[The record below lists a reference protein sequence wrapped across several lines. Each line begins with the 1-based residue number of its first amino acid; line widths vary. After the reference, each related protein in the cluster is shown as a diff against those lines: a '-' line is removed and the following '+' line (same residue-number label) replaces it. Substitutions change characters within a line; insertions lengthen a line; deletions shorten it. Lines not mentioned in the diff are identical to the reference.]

1 MIVLKHLSSN
11 NLFTKYHMCCVL
23 LVSTPHQQKKQIP
36 KQNKTKQN
44 KPQLLLQQQLTITT
58 MLFHPHQAISLCPPL
73 LPCHASL
80 SRHPYFPSQLPF
92 YTIRPARLRNVARIS
107 HLPSKPT
114 SKNPDKSRQT
124 TLKKI
129 PTNQLPATAPR
140 LFDLTPPPLATGQPH

>member
-58 MLFHPHQAISLCPPL
+58 MPFHPHQAISLCPPL
-73 LPCHASL
+73 LPCQASPSRPPFFLFQL
-80 SRHPYFPSQLPF
+80 SI
-92 YTIRPARLRNVARIS
+92 YTNRRARLCNVARLS
-107 HLPSKPT
+107 HLPSKPSSQIRSEEPQPELQSLKST
-114 SKNPDKSRQT
+114 SYVV
-124 TLKKI
+124 LYFKK
-129 PTNQLPATAPR
+129 TKHKHT
-140 LFDLTPPPLATGQPH
+140 

>member
-58 MLFHPHQAISLCPPL
+58 MPFHPHQAISLCPPL

-80 SRHPYFPSQLPF
+80 SRPPFFPFQLSI
-92 YTIRPARLRNVARIS
+92 YTIRPARLCNVARIS
-107 HLPSKPT
+107 HLPSQPS
-114 SKNPDKSRQT
+114 SKIYQKSIKSRQPTIKT
-124 TLKKI
+124 T
-129 PTNQLPATAPR
+129 ATTQFPN
-140 LFDLTPPPLATGQPH
+140 TPHPPPPTHPHPHPP